1 MRGIV
6 NLKVMIIIGN
16 SNVEVKVLI
25 GFVVDLKVGFGDVMI
40 IMMIGNLIVIIIVE
54 MKWVVV
60 GVWSVEVVVV

>member
-25 GFVVDLKVGFGDVMI
+25 DFVVDLKVGFGDVMI
-40 IMMIGNLIVIIIVE
+40 IMMIGNLIVIIIVG
-54 MKWVVV
+54 MKGVVV

>member
-25 GFVVDLKVGFGDVMI
+25 GFVVDLKVGFEDVMI
-40 IMMIGNLIVIIIVE
+40 IMMIGNLIVIIIVG
-54 MKWVVV
+54 MKGVVV

>member
-25 GFVVDLKVGFGDVMI
+25 GFVVDLKVGFGGVMI

-54 MKWVVV
+54 MKGVVV